1 MGDHDW
7 SIERVGFENGVD
19 AERKALANTLT
30 RLRATVK
37 DLESGEDRAY
47 VRALE
52 HLAEAQD
59 LKITTV
65 VKFEA

>member
-7 SIERVGFENGVD
+7 SIEQLGYDNGVQQQR
-19 AERKALANTLT
+19 EALARTLT

-37 DLESGEDRAY
+37 DLETQDDRAY

-52 HLAEAQD
+52 HIADAHELT
-59 LKITTV
+59 ITTV
-65 VKFEA
+65 IKFVV